1 MKVIDHTYV
10 ASGINNLAHVSTIFR
25 NIF

>member
-1 MKVIDHTYV
+1 MKVIGHTYV